1 MVRIARS
8 RPGDAAALTAIA
20 FAAKRHWGYPED
32 WIQRWTDILTLTP
45 EYIRSNPTFSAIEG
59 EEIVGFCALRLTGA
73 EAAVDHLWVTPA
85 SMGKGIGSA
94 LFRHCEGEARKA
106 GAAHGR
112 VGSPCGGLLPSHGFP
127 DGRAPA
133 GFHGRVRA
141 LPAAAGKEHGL
152 SGPRGDG
159 LPRSRYQPKNSAAS
173 PQRRLRIE

>member
-8 RPGDAAALTAIA
+8 RPGDTAALTAIA

-106 GAAHGR
+106 RAARLTVESDPHAEGFYQAMGFLTVGR
-112 VGSPCGGLLPSHGFP
+112 RPASMDGSERFLPQLEKST
-127 DGRAPA
+127 A
-133 GFHGRVRA
+133 
-141 LPAAAGKEHGL
+141 
-152 SGPRGDG
+152 
-159 LPRSRYQPKNSAAS
+159 
-173 PQRRLRIE
+173 